1 MASQAHAKE
10 AAGAEDHGFGWLTF
24 AAVML
29 GFAGVYAVIEGILA
43 ISRSKIFVGDAKY
56 VFSDLRAWGVI
67 VLILGI
73 LALLST
79 WWLWQG
85 SEFAKWFG
93 ILVAGINGLGQLLF
107 VNSSPFWS
115 LAIFACNVL
124 VIYAL
129 ARYGGE
135 TARRYA
141 E

>member
-1 MASQAHAKE
+1 MASEAYAK
-10 AAGAEDHGFGWLTF
+10 AGAG
-24 AAVML
+24 AN
-29 GFAGVYAVIEGILA
+29 
-43 ISRSKIFVGDAKY
+43 SRSKIFVGDAKY
-56 VFSDLRAWGVI
+56 VFSDLRAWGVT

-85 SEFAKWFG
+85 SVFAKWFG
-93 ILVAGINGLGQLLF
+93 ILVAGINGLGQLFF
-107 VNSSPFWS
+107 VNSSLFWS
-115 LAIFACNVL
+115 LAIFACDVL

-135 TARRYA
+135 TAGEYA

>member
-1 MASQAHAKE
+1 MASQAYARAGDGAKE
-10 AAGAEDHGFGWLTF
+10 HGFGWLTF

-29 GFAGVYAVIEGILA
+29 GFAGVYATIEGILA

-93 ILVAGINGLGQLLF
+93 ILIAGLNGLGQLFF
-107 VNSSPFWS
+107 VNASPFWS
-115 LAIFACNVL
+115 LAIFACDVL

-135 TARRYA
+135 TARQYA